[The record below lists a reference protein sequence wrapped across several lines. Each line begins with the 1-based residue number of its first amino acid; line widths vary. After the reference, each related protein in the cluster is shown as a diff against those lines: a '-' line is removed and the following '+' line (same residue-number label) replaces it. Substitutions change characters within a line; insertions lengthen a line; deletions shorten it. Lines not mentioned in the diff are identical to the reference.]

1 MNAFQ
6 SRVDKY
12 NQRSDGTKDANSDF
26 SVINSETII
35 VRAADGGMEITET
48 AEYLEYPAP
57 PSKVQKQVAASSEY
71 TTDYG
76 TPSSLNDI
84 PSEPKK

>member
-35 VRAADGGMEITET
+35 VRGTDGAMEITET
-48 AEYLEYPAP
+48 EYLEYPAP
-57 PSKVQKQVAASSEY
+57 PSKVQKQSSSEY

-84 PSEPKK
+84 PAEATK